1 MAIILKPQSQEPRQR
16 WALVSA
22 VSMLWAEVKTNAILS
37 CDFHVVFYSR
47 LLSDP
52 RVEKKKELQK
62 ELLFSIHL
70 NFQRSTSGQA
80 STWAVQRVCQGCCPL
95 SGRVKWIAASMCSIL
110 DLSYMF

>member
-52 RVEKKKELQK
+52 RVEKKKKRTSERT
-62 ELLFSIHL
+62 SIFH
-70 NFQRSTSGQA
+70 S
-80 STWAVQRVCQGCCPL
+80 P
-95 SGRVKWIAASMCSIL
+95 
-110 DLSYMF
+110 

>member
-16 WALVSA
+16 LALVSA

-52 RVEKKKELQK
+52 RVEKKKKNFRKNFYFPFTLTFKGQLQARLRLGQCNVCAK
-62 ELLFSIHL
+62 DAALCQEESSGLL
-70 NFQRSTSGQA
+70 
-80 STWAVQRVCQGCCPL
+80 PL
-95 SGRVKWIAASMCSIL
+95 CAPFWTC
-110 DLSYMF
+110 MF